1 MRIFWKCS
9 FRRKSSDCKEHWK
22 LLGMQR
28 TKIDLP
34 NGHHVLYIRYFH
46 RAKHIVFPRKKL
58 TLKAPPIICRRQHF
72 QILPLFQNFQN
83 GMIFH
88 ENRLLADDSPEI
100 SYLIYFQKLG
110 KMSQNLSSASVVIGS
125 LRVITLCLLVCLIYS
140 KLHPSQHFF
149 SHVRAEPVSIEFMK
163 NSFGNVSM
171 SSLSPQLVPISVR
184 FTRDRDIANTTWRCS
199 DWIAV

>member
-1 MRIFWKCS
+1 
-9 FRRKSSDCKEHWK
+9 
-22 LLGMQR
+22 MQR
-28 TKIDLP
+28 TKMNLP

-88 ENRLLADDSPEI
+88 ENRLLADDSHEI

-125 LRVITLCLLVCLIYS
+125 LRVITHSLPTGLFDLILNYI
-140 KLHPSQHFF
+140 PVNIF
-149 SHVRAEPVSIEFMK
+149 SV
-163 NSFGNVSM
+163 M
-171 SSLSPQLVPISVR
+171 SGRNQYQSNL
-184 FTRDRDIANTTWRCS
+184 
-199 DWIAV
+199 